1 MTKTYDIVGKRKIY
15 YIVSTSIIVLAIL
28 VGIIF
33 GVDMS
38 IDFKGGTMLSYAY
51 EGDINLS
58 DVEKT
63 VDNQIKQTV
72 SVTNGENFSDSSK
85 YFQVSLSSKEGIS
98 SEEQTGITK
107 ALTDKYGDFK
117 VKFLSAT
124 NVKPS
129 MGKVFFF
136 KCLVAIAVAS
146 IILIIYIALRFKK
159 ISGLSAGV
167 TGIIALIH
175 DLLIVYA
182 TFVFFRIPI
191 DVNFMAVCLTIL
203 GYSINDTIV
212 IYDRIRENKKLLGNK
227 IPVEELVNTS
237 INQSLSRS
245 VNTTFSTILVLV
257 SICVV
262 AMITGVSSILSF
274 AFPLIIGMISGVY
287 STICIAGPL
296 WVDWMNYKKKRSDRY
311 GRKSSKA

>member
-1 MTKTYDIVGKRKIY
+1 MTKTYNIVGKRKIY
-15 YIVSTSIIVLAIL
+15 YIVSSSIIILAIL

-58 DVEKT
+58 DVKK
-63 VDNQIKQTV
+63 VAGDKIKQNFT
-72 SVTNGENFSDSSK
+72 VTNGENFSDSSK
-85 YFQVSLSSKEGIS
+85 YFQISLSSKEGIS
-98 SEEQTGITK
+98 SDEQNDLSNYLSEK
-107 ALTDKYGDFK
+107 FSDYK
-117 VKFLSAT
+117 VKTLSAT

-129 MGKVFFF
+129 MGKVFFA
-136 KCLVAIAVAS
+136 KCLVAIIVAS
-146 IILIIYIALRFKK
+146 LILIIYIALRFRK

-175 DLLIVYA
+175 DLCIVYA

-212 IYDRIRENKKLLGNK
+212 IYDRVRENKKLLGNK
-227 IPVEELVNTS
+227 ISTEELVNMS

-245 VNTTFSTILVLV
+245 VNTTFSTILVLA

-262 AMITGVSSILSF
+262 ALITGVTSILSF
-274 AFPLIIGMISGVY
+274 SFPLIIGMISGVY

-296 WVDWMNYKKKRSDRY
+296 WVDWMNFKKKRTDKH